1 LSSKLTQMAKGRN
14 KQGREVKKKKKAKQ
28 PGGTAEADVQF
39 RHHSVVTNQP
49 QPPAAQPKYGE

>member
-1 LSSKLTQMAKGRN
+1 MAKGRD

-28 PGGTAEADVQF
+28 PAGAPGADVQF

-49 QPPAAQPKYGE
+49 QPPATQPKYGE